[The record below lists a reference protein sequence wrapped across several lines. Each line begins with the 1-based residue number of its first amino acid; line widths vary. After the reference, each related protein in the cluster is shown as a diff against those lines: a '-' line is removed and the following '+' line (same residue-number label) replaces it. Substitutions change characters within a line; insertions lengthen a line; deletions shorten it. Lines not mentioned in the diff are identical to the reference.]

1 MPIPPVFS
9 PLSSSCAR
17 LWSIDETIGATV
29 LPSVKASTETSGPV
43 KNSSTTTLLPLLPKA
58 RFSIMV
64 STAETA
70 SSRVSAISTP
80 LPNARPSAFTTT
92 GKGQVLT

>member
-1 MPIPPVFS
+1 M
-9 PLSSSCAR
+9 
-17 LWSIDETIGATV
+17 
-29 LPSVKASTETSGPV
+29 PSVKASTETSGPV
-43 KNSSTTTLLPLLPKA
+43 KNSSTTTLLPLLPTVPFLLLA
-58 RFSIMV
+58 AFSIMV